1 MPSDPLPDSI
11 LPHYGTAAVGASRFP
26 RPQIEI
32 RALDAMTRTN
42 GLRLFGLRRIGKST
56 LLQYC
61 VDQLRER
68 GIHVIDIDAQGMSL
82 ETDLLYGILAELPS
96 EALQSRIF
104 KAISNSSVLPQAIR
118 TGFEKKTGIT
128 GDTIEY
134 FRALSSVIGT
144 ELRRPGVDQIAIVI
158 DEFSFLCRT
167 ILESDQSGRGARRVE
182 VLLAAL
188 RGWRSNGV
196 RMVLSGSIG
205 LAALARR
212 YKVDLTHH
220 NDLKPLDLPPF
231 LPEERSVAVAFV
243 SALVKGGE
251 IEGWTDLHTESLL
264 DECTAWYPSLIQQ
277 ALPELSPGGQAV
289 SVDEIPDLFATSIR
303 LALDENFFTQ
313 FDRRLKFYDELDDT
327 ISPAFKALCG
337 AAISTKDPLSRQ
349 ALAEAAQ
356 VDLNAETL
364 AEALRILREDGFL
377 TVRIDREGTQQWSV
391 ASPLVTAWWRQR

>member
-1 MPSDPLPDSI
+1 MTQTSLPDLI

-26 RPQIEI
+26 RPEIET

-68 GIHVIDIDAQGMSL
+68 GIHVIDIDAEGMSL
-82 ETDLLYGILAELPS
+82 ETDLLYGILAQLPS
-96 EALQSRIF
+96 EDLRSRIF
-104 KAISNSSVLPQAIR
+104 RAVSNSNVLPQTIR
-118 TGFEKKTGIT
+118 TAFEKKTGIT

-144 ELRRPGVDQIAIVI
+144 ELQRPGVDQIAIVI

-167 ILESDQSGRGARRVE
+167 ILQGDQSGRGARRVE

-212 YKVDLTHH
+212 YKVDLTH
-220 NDLKPLDLPPF
+220 NSDLNPLDLPPF
-231 LPEERSVAVAFV
+231 LPEQHDTVVAFV

-277 ALPELSPGGQAV
+277 ALLELSPGGQAV
-289 SVDEIPDLFATSIR
+289 RIDEIPDLFATNIR
-303 LALDENFFTQ
+303 LALDENFFQQ
-313 FDRRLKFYDELDDT
+313 FDKRLKSYDELDGV
-327 ISPAFKALCG
+327 IRPAFKPLCG
-337 AAISTKDPLSRQ
+337 AAVVAKVPLSRQ
-349 ALAEAAQ
+349 DLAEAAK
-356 VDLNAETL
+356 VELDEVTL

-377 TVRIDREGTQQWSV
+377 TVRIDREGLQQWSV